1 MGAQVQALDNHQ
13 RSENLSVKVLLLED
27 NEVDAM
33 WVKRGLKKAASSKYE
48 VAVLQKIETL
58 NQFLARNMVDV
69 IIVDLNL
76 PDSQGARTVK
86 DIANTRPGTPIVVLS
101 GQADFD
107 TMRDALLAGAQTFQ
121 VKDMGSEETLA
132 ERIDFAIRRKY
143 REIELAKK
151 FIASPL

>member
-13 RSENLSVKVLLLED
+13 RSKNLSVKVLLLED

-33 WVKRGLKKAASSKYE
+33 WVKRGLKKASHSKYE
-48 VAVLQKIETL
+48 VAVLQKVETL

-121 VKDMGSEETLA
+121 VKDTGSEETLA